1 MKEIDTRETGVINVV
16 AQGTQVE
23 GSIIT
28 NGDCRIDG
36 VVKGNLTSK
45 AKIIIGRSG
54 KVDGNVT
61 CNNIDV
67 EGTIRAESLNVSDL
81 VFLKA
86 TANVV
91 GNISAGKIAIEPGAE
106 FSGNCKM
113 NNQRTAAPAAN
124 PQPEKR

>member
-1 MKEIDTRETGVINVV
+1 MKEIDTRETGVINVI

-61 CNNIDV
+61 CTNIEV

-113 NNQRTAAPAAN
+113 NNQRAAAATAAP
-124 PQPEKR
+124 QSEKR

>member
-1 MKEIDTRETGVINVV
+1 MKETDTRESSAINVI
-16 AQGTQVE
+16 AQGTQIE

-36 VVKGNLTSK
+36 IVKGNLVSK
-45 AKIIIGRSG
+45 AKVIIGRTG
-54 KVDGNVT
+54 KVEGNVT
-61 CNNIDV
+61 CANV
-67 EGTIRAESLNVSDL
+67 EIEGAIRAESLNVSQL

-91 GNISAGKIAIEPGAE
+91 GNISTGKIAIEPGAE

-113 NNQRTAAPAAN
+113 NNQRPAAAPT
-124 PQPEKR
+124 PQQPEKR

>member
-1 MKEIDTRETGVINVV
+1 MKEIDTRETGVINVI

-61 CNNIDV
+61 CNNIEV

-113 NNQRTAAPAAN
+113 NNQRAAAPAAN

>member
-1 MKEIDTRETGVINVV
+1 MKEIDTRENGVINVI

-61 CNNIDV
+61 CTNIEV

-113 NNQRTAAPAAN
+113 NNQRAAAAAAP
-124 PQPEKR
+124 QSEKR

>member
-1 MKEIDTRETGVINVV
+1 MKETDNREISAINII
-16 AQGTQVE
+16 AQGTQLE
-23 GSIIT
+23 GSILT

-36 VVKGNLTSK
+36 VVKGNVTSK

-54 KVDGNVT
+54 KVDGNIT
-61 CNNIDV
+61 CANIDV
-67 EGTIRAESLNVSDL
+67 EGTVNAETLNVTEL
-81 VFLKA
+81 IFLKE

-91 GNISAGKIAIEPGAE
+91 GNISANKIAIEPGAE

-113 NNQRTAAPAAN
+113 HNQRAAAPAAQ

>member
-1 MKEIDTRETGVINVV
+1 MKEIDTRETSAINVI
-16 AQGTQVE
+16 AQGTQIE

-36 VVKGNLTSK
+36 LVKGNLTSK
-45 AKIIIGRSG
+45 AKVIIGRTG
-54 KVDGNVT
+54 KVEGNVT
-61 CNNIDV
+61 CSNIEI
-67 EGTIRAESLNVSDL
+67 EGAIRAESLNVSQL

-113 NNQRTAAPAAN
+113 NNQRPAAPT
-124 PQPEKR
+124 PQQPEKR

>member
-1 MKEIDTRETGVINVV
+1 MKEIDTRETGVINVI

-61 CNNIDV
+61 CNNIEV